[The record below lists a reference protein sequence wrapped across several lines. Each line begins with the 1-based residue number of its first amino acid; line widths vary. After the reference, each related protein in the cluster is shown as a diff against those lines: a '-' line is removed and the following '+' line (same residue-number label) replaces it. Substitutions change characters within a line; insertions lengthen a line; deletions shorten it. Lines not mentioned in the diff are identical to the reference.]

1 MRAPVAGLAGVF
13 LCAQWHFMSVP
24 LQHQVWFL
32 GSLFMHGAMLCA
44 LVAGGQELFSID
56 GTELR
61 FSIFLGLSYSLAIGV
76 LVRPARLRAADLA
89 QTVRL
94 LTGPLVLAVGVVG
107 FLSPELGVEQGLILL
122 PACVIIGLVSSAGCQ
137 QLSSSAGFQRVLPMD
152 DQPRI
157 VIVGANE
164 RAERMLTSP
173 DRNPGTSPAVV
184 GCLDDDTERSN
195 GSWRH
200 LGPVDQLETVLREEV
215 VDEVWV
221 QLPMRSHY
229 EAVEGVIQTCRTF
242 GIPAR
247 VESLPFQGG
256 EGLSRDERG
265 RSLRAVY
272 QVTVTGSPLR
282 LVAKRV
288 IDIVGSLCALA
299 LTAPIL
305 VLAIMA
311 VKLTSRGSAFFKQ
324 DRIGLRGRDFTLYK
338 LRTMLEGSE
347 DRQGGIQHL
356 NEKDGPVFKVRNDP
370 RLTWIGRWLRRTS
383 IDELPQL
390 FNVLRG
396 EMSLV
401 GPRPA
406 RPKEVRRYE
415 SWQHHRLAVKPG
427 LTCTWQV
434 SGRSNLSFE
443 TWMTMDLE
451 YTRTWSLRGD
461 IVLLLKTVPAVISMR
476 GAW

>member
-1 MRAPVAGLAGVF
+1 
-13 LCAQWHFMSVP
+13 MSVP
-24 LQHQVWFL
+24 LQYLVWFVGAL
-32 GSLFMHGAMLCA
+32 LMHGVALCA
-44 LVAGGQELFSID
+44 LVAGGQELLDVEGSD
-56 GTELR
+56 LR
-61 FSIFLGLSYSLAIGV
+61 FCFALGLCYSLAIGV
-76 LVRPARLRAADLA
+76 LIKPSRLRGADLT

-94 LTGPLVLAVGVVG
+94 LIVPLLIALVTVG
-107 FLSPELGVEQGLILL
+107 FLYPNLGVEQGIVLL
-122 PACVIIGLVSSAGCQ
+122 PACLIIGLVSSAGCQ
-137 QLSSSAGFQRVLPMD
+137 RLSSSAGFLRVLPLD

-157 VIVGANE
+157 LIIGANE
-164 RAERMLTSP
+164 RAEKVLTAS
-173 DRNPGTSPAVV
+173 DRLPGTRPSVI
-184 GCLDDDTERSN
+184 GCLDDDRDRSGGN
-195 GSWRH
+195 WRH
-200 LGPVDQLETVLREEV
+200 LGPVDHLEHVLREQV

-221 QLPMRSHY
+221 HLPLRSHY

-247 VESLPFQGG
+247 VESLPFHGG

-265 RSLRAVY
+265 RNLGAVY
-272 QVTVTGSPLR
+272 QVTVTGTPLR
-282 LVAKRV
+282 LFTKRV
-288 IDIVGSLCALA
+288 IDIAGSSCLLLLMTPLLLLA
-299 LTAPIL
+299 
-305 VLAIMA
+305 VVA
-311 VKLTSRGSAFFKQ
+311 VKLTSRGPALFQ
-324 DRIGLRGRDFTLYK
+324 QERIGLRGREFTLYK
-338 LRTMLEGSE
+338 LRTMLEGAE
-347 DRQGGIQHL
+347 ERQHGIQHL
-356 NEKDGPVFKVRNDP
+356 NEKDGPVFKIRDDP

-406 RPKEVRRYE
+406 RPREVRRYE

-443 TWMTMDLE
+443 TWMAMDLD

-461 IVLLLKTVPAVISMR
+461 MLLLAKTLPAVFSMR